1 MTNREKCISIL
12 DSLSEEQLGNI
23 ALMLQAAKDD
33 FTDARDDA
41 YCKSLYA
48 KYEADPDKGQP
59 VSLEDAAKLMG
70 ISLRM
75 SLGRSVSRR
84 VAREWYSKAIILFK

>member
-1 MTNREKCISIL
+1 MTNREKCVSIL
-12 DSLSEEQLGNI
+12 DSLPEEALGNI
-23 ALMLQAAKDD
+23 VLMLQKAKDD
-33 FTDARDDA
+33 FADSRDEA

-70 ISLRM
+70 IAL
-75 SLGRSVSRR
+75 
-84 VAREWYSKAIILFK
+84 